1 MDEHSHLLAV
11 ADDWHPRQGSGSD
24 AIERKV
30 TLPPALTD
38 SVALVIQG
46 VRRCGKSTLMRQL
59 VDRYDLDPEHCVFI
73 NFEDPRLADALHF
86 GTLDALVAAFRKR
99 HPKPARLTFFL
110 DEIQGVTGWERWL
123 RTQLD
128 RRSGHRFVISGSN
141 AALLSGELGSVL
153 TGRHLMLELHPFDFD
168 EFRLAR
174 PKPVRNALDRYLE
187 LGGFPEPLTRDDGD
201 NLLRQYF
208 HDIVERDVRER
219 LLARTSRPL
228 RQVLQMTFESA
239 GSELSLRRVA
249 AAAGI
254 AIDTAGSYLEAAE
267 NAYLV
272 FGVPFFAFSER
283 KRSNHPKKYYPVDTG
298 LRRVVTTTGGTDRAK
313 TLECATFLTL
323 RRHFRDISY
332 WRGDGEVDF
341 VVQDG
346 KRILPIQV
354 TLDSLQP
361 RHERA
366 LTSFYEAFPH
376 AEEALTVTLKTFPDL
391 ATRLIAS

>member
-1 MDEHSHLLAV
+1 MDDLSLILTV
-11 ADDWHPRQGSGSD
+11 ADDWHPRNGSGSS

-30 TLPPALTD
+30 ALPPALTD

-59 VDRYDLDPEHCVFI
+59 VARYDLDPEHCVFI

-86 GTLDALVAAFRKR
+86 STLDALVTAFRAR
-99 HPKPARLTFFL
+99 HPRPARLAFFL
-110 DEIQGVTGWERWL
+110 DEIQSVTGWERWL

-128 RRSGHRFVISGSN
+128 RRTGHRFIVSGSN

-153 TGRHLMLELHPFDFD
+153 TGRHLAIELHPFDFD

-174 PKPVRNALDRYLE
+174 PKPVRTALDRFLE

-208 HDIVERDVRER
+208 HDIVERDIRER
-219 LLARTSRPL
+219 LLARSSRPL

-249 AAAGI
+249 AASGI
-254 AIDTAGSYLEAAE
+254 AIETAGSYLEAAE
-267 NAYLV
+267 NAYLL

-283 KRSNHPKKYYPVDTG
+283 KRASHAKKYYPVDTG
-298 LRRVVTTTGGTDRAK
+298 LRRVVTTTGGADRGKA
-313 TLECATFLTL
+313 LECATFMTL
-323 RRHFRDISY
+323 RRHFRDIAY
-332 WRGDGEVDF
+332 WRGEGEVDF
-341 VVQDG
+341 VVRDG
-346 KRILPIQV
+346 TRILPIQV
-354 TLDSLQP
+354 TLDTLQP

-366 LTSFYEAFPH
+366 LTSFYESFPQ
-376 AEEALTVTLKTFPDL
+376 AEEAITVTLKTFPDL
-391 ATRLIAS
+391 ASRLTA

>member
-1 MDEHSHLLAV
+1 MDDPSLILTV
-11 ADDWHPRQGSGSD
+11 ADDWHPRHGSGSS

-30 TLPPALTD
+30 ALPPALTD
-38 SVALVIQG
+38 SIALVIQG

-59 VDRYDLDPEHCVFI
+59 VDRYGLDPEHCVFI

-86 GTLDALVAAFRKR
+86 STLDALVSSFRAR
-99 HPKPARLTFFL
+99 HPKPARLAFFL
-110 DEIQGVTGWERWL
+110 DEIQSVTGWERWL

-128 RRSGHRFVISGSN
+128 RRTGHRFIVSGSN

-153 TGRHLMLELHPFDFD
+153 TGRHLAIELHPFDFD

-174 PKPVRNALDRYLE
+174 PKPVRNALDRFLE

-208 HDIVERDVRER
+208 HDIVERDIRER

-249 AAAGI
+249 AASGI

-283 KRSNHPKKYYPVDTG
+283 KRASHPKKYYPVDTG
-298 LRRVVTTTGGTDRAK
+298 LRRVVTTSGGADRGK

-323 RRHFRDISY
+323 RRQFRDIAY
-332 WRGDGEVDF
+332 WRGDGEIDF

-346 KRILPIQV
+346 KRILPVQV
-354 TLDSLQP
+354 TLDTLQP

-366 LTSFYEAFPH
+366 LTSFYESFPQ
-376 AEEALTVTLKTFPDL
+376 AEESLTVTLKNFPDL
-391 ATRLIAS
+391 AARLTA